1 MTKYLTLFED
11 FSKEDNK
18 ASFAPS
24 WSDLRDTVQSRL
36 PFAIIIFLNR
46 ESYLL
51 TKSTMLAKYNCI
63 YQKAFL
69 SKNGQLVAYPSVFIK
84 LDESQPFIESIPKLY
99 EKHKIKAMVVGKQG
113 GEYVSY
119 YFKNGSSAV
128 IGNEI
133 LTSIDKDDMKNEDHF
148 QLGSNLYRFVDFVG

>member
-99 EKHKIKAMVVGKQG
+99 EKHKIKATVVGKQG